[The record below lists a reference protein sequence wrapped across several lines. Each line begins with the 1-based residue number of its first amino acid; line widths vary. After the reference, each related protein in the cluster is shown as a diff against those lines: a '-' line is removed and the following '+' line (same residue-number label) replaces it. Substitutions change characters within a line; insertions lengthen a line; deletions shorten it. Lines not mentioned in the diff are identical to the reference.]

1 MSRTGPKG
9 RALPGAP
16 ARNVIVMPTPSV
28 VRRRRTV
35 KTSILLLVLALAG
48 AILARIY
55 AARQFPQSM
64 ALRASITDEESRIM
78 ELVNQTRR
86 ALGRTPLAWSP
97 RLAVVARG
105 HSYDMALRHYFAH
118 QSLDGATLAD
128 RIRGVGIDYQELGEN
143 IYLDASP
150 DAGLPPRAIQNWLAS
165 PHHRANLLSGDFR
178 WSGIGVAHD
187 LSGKT
192 YVTQDFIR

>member
-1 MSRTGPKG
+1 
-9 RALPGAP
+9 
-16 ARNVIVMPTPSV
+16 MPTPSV

-35 KTSILLLVLALAG
+35 KASILLLALALSV

-55 AARQFPQSM
+55 PVRYRPLE
-64 ALRASITDEESRIM
+64 LRASITDEESRIM
-78 ELVNQTRR
+78 ELVNRTRR
-86 ALGRTPLAWSP
+86 AGGRSPLAWSP

-118 QSLDGATLAD
+118 ESLDGLTPAD

-143 IYLDASP
+143 IYLDENP
-150 DAGLPPRAIQNWLAS
+150 DAGLPERAIQGWMAS
-165 PHHRANLLSGDFR
+165 PHHRDNLLSGDFR
-178 WSGIGVAHD
+178 WSGIGVSQD
-187 LSGKT
+187 SNGKT